1 MSDDAQLL
9 RAYAEHGDEAAF
21 AELVNRY
28 INLVWGAG
36 FRVTGDADLAKDV
49 TQTAFTELARAS
61 KRLSAEVSLSGWLYR
76 VAYHTAAKLVRA
88 SVRRASRE
96 RQTMEM
102 HSLNSHQE
110 CDQPQ
115 IESLLPTLDEAITRL
130 SHDDRQAIV
139 LRFLRRKTL
148 AEVGAA
154 LGVSDDAAQKRLARA
169 LDKLRDHFRRRG
181 IAANSAVLGAALG
194 TAASQA
200 CPTGLAGTVA
210 ASSLAAAGTAGTAA
224 SLGSFFSNVSNQLA
238 LMKTKLAVCAIA
250 LASVATPLWI
260 QQNSLASLRAENGA
274 LQDQVAL
281 REQLRNENAQL
292 QSRRHLTEELND
304 LRKDHQ
310 ELLELRDEVARLR
323 QNESQDKAKLQQ
335 SLLAARSAADEARA
349 RAARAQAE
357 VEFKET
363 QEHIVEDMKQ
373 LGLAARIFANDNG
386 DRMPTSF
393 EEIRNE
399 IGSNIKQE
407 DLERYE
413 FIQYTQTVS
422 LIEPQLILFREKT
435 ARQRPDG
442 GWSRVYCFVDGS
454 VQQKGSATGDFE
466 EFEKQHTARGAALA
480 PKP

>member
-9 RAYAEHGDEAAF
+9 RAYAEHRDETAF
-21 AELVNRY
+21 AQLVNRY

-36 FRVTGDADLAKDV
+36 YRVTGDADLAKDV

-61 KRLSAEVSLSGWLYR
+61 KRLSAKVSLSGWLYR

-96 RQTMEM
+96 RQLMEM

-110 CDQPQ
+110 CDQTQ
-115 IESLLPTLDEAITRL
+115 IESLLPTLDEAIAKL

-139 LRFLRRKTL
+139 LRFLRRKSL

-169 LDKLRDHFRRRG
+169 LDKLRDDFRRRG
-181 IAANSAVLGAALG
+181 IAANAALLGAALG

-200 CPTGLAGTVA
+200 CPAGLAATVA
-210 ASSLAAAGTAGTAA
+210 ASSVAAAGGACAA

-238 LMKTKLAVCAIA
+238 FMKTKLALGAFA

-260 QQNSLASLRAENGA
+260 QQNSLAGLRAENSA
-274 LQDQVAL
+274 LQDQSAL
-281 REQLRNENAQL
+281 RERLKRENLEL
-292 QSRRHLTEELND
+292 QSRQKLADELEG

-323 QNESQDKAKLQQ
+323 ESESQEKAKLQQ
-335 SLLAARSAADEARA
+335 SLSAARSAADEARA
-349 RAARAQAE
+349 RAARVQAE

-363 QEHIVEDMKQ
+363 QEHIVNDMKQ

-386 DRMPTSF
+386 DQLPTSF
-393 EEIRNE
+393 EEMRNE
-399 IGSNIKQE
+399 IGSSIRQE

-413 FIQYTQTVS
+413 FMKHARPVVET
-422 LIEPQLILFREKT
+422 EPQLILFREKT
-435 ARQRPDG
+435 PRQRPDG
-442 GWSRVYCFVDGS
+442 AWSRIYCFVDGS
-454 VQQKGSATGDFE
+454 VQQQGSATGDFE
-466 EFEKQHTARGAALA
+466 EFEKHHTAQDSALA